1 MKKYFIIIVVTLVLC
16 SCAQLPRTVY
26 RPWNRTLS
34 ENPIPIE
41 IGSKV
46 SVNVKSIETPL
57 LGSDELINN
66 EIGEKVKDLMERRG
80 FFITDANPEYTMSVL
95 YRTFQ
100 KTKNTTFT
108 NNENSSDM
116 FAASYVNNYGVLLAN
131 TMASTLAG
139 SVSSTT
145 HSVQMEQTV
154 YQHTICIEIFSANGK
169 EVWRYDTLSENGS
182 VDILEVYTPLLQ
194 IALSG
199 LPSSHKVIPRVKK
212 LRPDKFADFASMNL
226 LSGNYM
232 CPALP
237 NYISFKGDRHYD
249 SRKSRDSGFEL
260 PNVENKEATLAY
272 LDLIETAEY
281 AIPKKENGK
290 WTLDSKI
297 FSEVSLIG
305 RYYLGNDTTP
315 VNVFI
320 ELKGTPSSYVIRRA
334 RLINDN
340 DYAALTKVYV
350 DWVNSLKNYFNFY
363 VTD

>member
-1 MKKYFIIIVVTLVLC
+1 MKRLFFYIVVTLVIC
-16 SCAQLPRTVY
+16 SCAQVPRNVN
-26 RPWNRTLS
+26 RPWNRSLS
-34 ENPIPIE
+34 ENPIQIE

-46 SVNVKSIETPL
+46 SVIVKSIETPL

-66 EIGEKVKDLMERRG
+66 EIGEKVRDLMERRG

-95 YRTFQ
+95 YRTIQ
-100 KTKNTTFT
+100 KAKNTTFT
-108 NNENSSDM
+108 HNENRSNM
-116 FAASYVNNYGVLLAN
+116 FAASYASNYGVLLASS
-131 TMASTLAG
+131 MASTLAG
-139 SVSSTT
+139 SVSNTT

-154 YQHTICIEIFSANGK
+154 YQHTIGIEIFAASGR
-169 EVWRYDTLSENGS
+169 EVWHYDTLTENGS

-199 LPSSHKVIPRVKK
+199 LPSSHKVIPRVKR
-212 LRPDKFADFASMNL
+212 LRPERFADFASMNL

-237 NYISFKGDRHYD
+237 NYISFTKYRNYNSSQ
-249 SRKSRDSGFEL
+249 SRYSGFVL
-260 PNVENKEATLAY
+260 PNVENREATLAY

-281 AIPKKENGK
+281 AIPKKKNWK
-290 WTLDSKI
+290 WTLDSSI

-320 ELKGTPSSYVIRRA
+320 ELKGTPSSYIISRA

-340 DYAALTKVYV
+340 DYAVLTKVYV

-363 VTD
+363 VTE